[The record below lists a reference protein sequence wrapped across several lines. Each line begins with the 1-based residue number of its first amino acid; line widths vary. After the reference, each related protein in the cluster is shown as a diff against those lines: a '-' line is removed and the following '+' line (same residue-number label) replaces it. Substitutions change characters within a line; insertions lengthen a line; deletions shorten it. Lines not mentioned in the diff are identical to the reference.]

1 MVLIRRAVPALSG
14 LHGRRVHLP
23 GGAGGAEGLAGYCGE
38 YVAQGDHGAVHGAGL
53 LAAGERRQ
61 LHVHARDSARA
72 LSGLR
77 GRNLGSVSE
86 LAEWALMGVRNVIG
100 RRDKRS
106 LPMQDFEAA
115 KQDRQKSKIAD
126 QQLPH
131 TAIFENIGHT
141 IEGDA
146 LLILLRLRK
155 VEVQRDRPKDTVVLQ
170 IKFDYIS
177 ANFVKCNTFLVCS
190 IVSYLLYP
198 LIG

>member
-14 LHGRRVHLP
+14 LHDRRVHLP
-23 GGAGGAEGLAGYCGE
+23 RGAGGAEGPAGYRGE
-38 YVAQGDHGAVHGAGL
+38 HAAQGDRGAVRGAGL

-61 LHVHARDSARA
+61 LHVRAGDSART

-86 LAEWALMGVRNVIG
+86 LAECALMGVQNVVG
-100 RRDKRS
+100 RRDERS
-106 LPMQDFEAA
+106 LPMQGFEAA
-115 KQDRQKSKIAD
+115 ERDRQKSKIAD
-126 QQLPH
+126 QQLPRP
-131 TAIFENIGHT
+131 AIFENIGHA
-141 IEGDA
+141 IEEDA
-146 LLILLRLRK
+146 LFILLRLRR